1 MGFCLSKSLLDI
13 VEKQIN
19 QASRDVLDV
28 CDSESSLSHSIN
40 QHAEPCRAGRQK
52 GRAGRPCSPPPR
64 TALGFRAALGASSA
78 FCMTCCVHICSTPAP
93 SAWVEMVAAS
103 SSTCFVVLV
112 VVVLPQ
118 LPFWGVGVSSAFW
131 HPRRGTRQMPQED
144 KRRELS
150 LAFSFRP
157 RGGIQGFRAI
167 FFQCP

>member
-1 MGFCLSKSLLDI
+1 MGSCLSKSLLNI

-28 CDSESSLSHSIN
+28 RDSESGLRATLN

-52 GRAGRPCSPPPR
+52 GRAGRPCNPPPH

-93 SAWVEMVAAS
+93 NMWVEMVAAS
-103 SSTCFVVLV
+103 SATCFVVLI

-118 LPFWGVGVSSAFW
+118 LPFWGAGVSSAFR

-144 KRRELS
+144 KRRELP
-150 LAFSFRP
+150 LAFSFRL